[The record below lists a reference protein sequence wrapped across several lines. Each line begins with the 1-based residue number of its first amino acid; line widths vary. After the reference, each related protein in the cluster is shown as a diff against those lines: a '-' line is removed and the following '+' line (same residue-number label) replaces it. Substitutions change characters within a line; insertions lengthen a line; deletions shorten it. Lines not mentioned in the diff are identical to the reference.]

1 MCPVSTAQRVSC
13 VVRCSRSPPAGLVV
27 AFGLQ
32 SVNIFTFVPPHKIIG
47 IVNPPIQVKDKIS
60 SKSPG
65 TFPRKFPGRYRGGGL
80 KEEGRPTEEP
90 KSARRGS
97 REAWEHTKA
106 GSKKKRELLHVPA
119 PDGNFHRARFRR
131 DVLSAYSS
139 SRMCRLGM
147 RFGALAPPLWR
158 PCDLLVA
165 KDSLF
170 VTKRE
175 APAR

>member
-65 TFPRKFPGRYRGGGL
+65 TFPRKFPGRYRGGGR

-97 REAWEHTKA
+97 REACRMQGFE
-106 GSKKKRELLHVPA
+106 GSMGTHQGGVQEEARTPTCA
-119 PDGNFHRARFRR
+119 RARWKFSSGQIQARCPFSILLIENVSPW
-131 DVLSAYSS
+131 DAVWCSGSAT
-139 SRMCRLGM
+139 
-147 RFGALAPPLWR
+147 LA
-158 PCDLLVA
+158 
-165 KDSLF
+165 SM
-170 VTKRE
+170 
-175 APAR
+175 